1 MQAGAE
7 RQVEMG
13 PEAETATRVVKRKKG
28 SRSVEDTRAREELQG
43 VATGSAAEDGSE
55 AGRISDAVTRFVR
68 CESFALHA
76 GEFRKKELLVQMN
89 LLEEAWKRMTMED
102 QDELLERYVST
113 KATFL
118 EKLEEPEQE
127 KEISMAQQVAEMK
140 GLEKL
145 PKFSGDYDEWVDF
158 RDDFQTLLGQSKT
171 ISASTKLSNL
181 RACLEG
187 DARLDIQG
195 YPITDENYEICWNI
209 LREKY
214 ESPDRALNAHL
225 RRVGEI
231 EKCAPG
237 DTRALANTVD
247 TCRSKLRCILAM
259 KGMSEAKLGN
269 VMWRKDCEQRLDDET
284 VKAWEFSVKKS
295 EIPTCEELFEFV
307 DRRVRA
313 GMAMEAMSVVTTQA
327 PKQKVFKQEWFN
339 RKCLICNGD
348 HQSQAC
354 RKYLSWTL
362 EMRKKEMADRRLC
375 FGCFKR
381 GHVAATCQSSPCSKC
396 QGKHHATLCSKTS
409 SQ

>member
-127 KEISMAQQVAEMK
+127 KETSMAQQVAEMK

-225 RRVGEI
+225 QRV
-231 EKCAPG
+231 
-237 DTRALANTVD
+237 
-247 TCRSKLRCILAM
+247 
-259 KGMSEAKLGN
+259 
-269 VMWRKDCEQRLDDET
+269 
-284 VKAWEFSVKKS
+284 
-295 EIPTCEELFEFV
+295 EEGL
-307 DRRVRA
+307 
-313 GMAMEAMSVVTTQA
+313 
-327 PKQKVFKQEWFN
+327 
-339 RKCLICNGD
+339 
-348 HQSQAC
+348 
-354 RKYLSWTL
+354 
-362 EMRKKEMADRRLC
+362 
-375 FGCFKR
+375 
-381 GHVAATCQSSPCSKC
+381 
-396 QGKHHATLCSKTS
+396 
-409 SQ
+409 